1 MKTENVPKV
10 PPKEGGGNTTSPLF
24 SQDESKEKKK
34 FDYKPAKHH
43 IVTIF
48 NYTPLDI
55 KFLCSKSEELCEKSV
70 LEDWI
75 FEKEI
80 CPTTLKPHLQC
91 AFKFYD
97 KKRINQYF
105 GQFEDKWHVET
116 MAKHAKWEDQLFYCS
131 KDARE
136 QQDESLLFAHWYKI
150 PVQLKILKEE
160 QLYPWQKSFIEKTFE
175 PVDDRSINI
184 LIDPKTCN
192 GKTQVMKYCA
202 KKYKYIFF
210 EEAEKADI
218 AFSLVSKKKRGI
230 DLNRKQ
236 TFIFDIAK
244 GQTKKLDISILEKL
258 KDGAIFSSKYECDE
272 LLYNSPHIW
281 VFCNE
286 KPLGDYSR
294 QNVWRLWTIDSN
306 KELIEY
312 IDKPILIRPCCMCHI
327 KESTSGMGN
336 RHLYCKDCYRM
347 KQNII

>member
-1 MKTENVPKV
+1 MLSVLFVSLAFSTAACSQPYYDPTVYPA
-10 PPKEGGGNTTSPLF
+10 PSITTCH
-24 SQDESKEKKK
+24 D
-34 FDYKPAKHH
+34 
-43 IVTIF
+43 I
-48 NYTPLDI
+48 NYTRYDAWGYP
-55 KFLCSKSEELCEKSV
+55 SV
-70 LEDWI
+70 YTRTMCDNAYSYNNREDYTPYI
-75 FEKEI
+75 
-80 CPTTLKPHLQC
+80 
-91 AFKFYD
+91 
-97 KKRINQYF
+97 
-105 GQFEDKWHVET
+105 
-116 MAKHAKWEDQLFYCS
+116 
-131 KDARE
+131 
-136 QQDESLLFAHWYKI
+136 
-150 PVQLKILKEE
+150 
-160 QLYPWQKSFIEKTFE
+160 
-175 PVDDRSINI
+175 VDDRSINI

>member
-1 MKTENVPKV
+1 MKTKNVPKV
-10 PPKEGGGNTTSPLF
+10 PPKEGEGNTTTPSF
-24 SQDESKEKKK
+24 SQDNEICNKG

-48 NYTPLDI
+48 NYTPEEI
-55 KFLCSKSEELCEKSV
+55 KFLCSKNEELCENTV

-75 FEKEI
+75 FEKEL
-80 CPTTLKPHLQC
+80 CPTTNKPHLQC

-97 KKRINQYF
+97 KKRINQYY
-105 GQFEDKWHVET
+105 GKQFEGKWSVRV
-116 MAKHAKWEDQLFYCS
+116 MAKHAKWEDQLWYCS
-131 KDARE
+131 KDARDL
-136 QQDESLLFAHWYKI
+136 QDDSLLFSRSYKV

-160 QLYPWQKSFIEKTFE
+160 QLYSWQKSFIEKTFE
-175 PVDDRSINI
+175 PVDDRTINI

-192 GKTQVMKYCA
+192 GKTQIMKYCA

-218 AFSLVSKKKRGI
+218 AFSLVSKKKKGI

-286 KPLGDYSR
+286 KPNGDYSR
-294 QNVWRLWTIDSN
+294 ENVWRLWTIN
-306 KELIEY
+306 NNRELVEY
-312 IDKPILIRPCCMCHI
+312 IENPIIDQYEDENH
-327 KESTSGMGN
+327 
-336 RHLYCKDCYRM
+336 YAYA
-347 KQNII
+347 